1 MKVLTRGSAV
11 AAAIIAAACTSAM
24 DAEPDPHGAG
34 VGFDRVRVLGE
45 IAGYNQDDPRITVVA
60 SGRTVLVEVTT
71 YGGGCHS
78 KGETEVSRS
87 GMTADVVP
95 YDYTAPP
102 GTVCTQPLLS
112 FRHTAAIEFDRA
124 GTATIRVRGVD
135 RRTKSAQNMTGSEIV
150 VERTVVLN

>member
-1 MKVLTRGSAV
+1 MKISRGTAA
-11 AAAIIAAACTSAM
+11 AAAIVVAACTSAM
-24 DAEPDPHGAG
+24 DAEPDPQGAG
-34 VGFDRVRVLGE
+34 VGVDRVRVLGE
-45 IAGYNQDDPRITVVA
+45 IAGYNQDDPRISVVA
-60 SGRTVLVEVTT
+60 SGRTVMVEVTT

-102 GTVCTQPLLS
+102 GTVCTQQLLS
-112 FRHTAAIEFDRA
+112 FRHTAAIDFPGS
-124 GTATIRVRGVD
+124 GTATIRVRGID
-135 RRTKSAQNMTGSEIV
+135 RRTKSAQNMTGSQIV